1 MPDPNATPLPIG
13 FVLQEYRIERVLGHG
28 GFGVT
33 YLARDRYLNALVAI
47 KEFLP
52 RDFSQRMPDGRV
64 QPRTP
69 AHQEDYA
76 WGLDRFMREARALA
90 RFKHPNIVRVA
101 RMIEANATAYMVME
115 YEHGLTLSEYL
126 KRLAPRLTEAE
137 LLGVFV
143 PLLDGLAALHRLDL
157 IHRDIKPGNIYL
169 RREGPLLLDFG
180 AARQVV
186 GGADDA
192 TLTALV
198 TPGYAPLEQ
207 YSNTPNARQ
216 GPWSDLYAVGA
227 TMYMCMFGSSPVAAT
242 ARSAAL
248 GESEPDPYV
257 TAKVSGVDRYSTAL
271 LEAVDW
277 ALALRVKDRPQ
288 SAAELKQRLLAGGV
302 APVWLPVP
310 VETIEDEPTIH
321 ADLGQHTNP
330 LSGQGMPRTAVLTP
344 TQGGR
349 PRPRWPKPLAASVVA
364 VVLLGAAYAAWARV
378 QRDDAAFAAAT
389 VTATVE
395 AYAEYLARCTRC
407 AHWDDAQSARTAL
420 ESKATAAAAA
430 AAEQR
435 RAAEFAAA
443 AEAAIA
449 NARTLASAPV
459 TVTAPAAPKPAP
471 RKLPAPGTRLK
482 YPLSAG
488 GTAPEL
494 VVLGGGSFRMG
505 DPTGTGNRDEEPV
518 HSVKLAAFALGVR
531 EVTRAEF
538 ARFVIATNYE
548 TEAQKS
554 GGCRVTKRGVPVRD
568 RWSNWKRAPFSQS
581 EANPVI
587 CVSLGDAQAYVAWLS
602 TQTKRRFR
610 LPTEAEWEYA
620 ARAGTTTRYW
630 WGDEPGI
637 GHANCE
643 GCGKESRP
651 RPIDTGTFAPNR
663 WGLLDTAGNVA
674 EWTCSAYTRRYSG
687 DELVCAAAGALRDRV
702 IRGGAWV
709 ATADRVRSSFRGA
722 APAEFASDTI
732 GFRVAADL

>member
-52 RDFSQRMPDGRV
+52 REFSQRLPDGRV

-126 KRLAPRLTEAE
+126 KRHSPRLTEAE

-169 RREGPLLLDFG
+169 RRDGPLLLDFG

-186 GGADDA
+186 GGADEA

-207 YSNTPNARQ
+207 YSNQPSARQ

-257 TAKVSGVDRYSTAL
+257 TAKVSGVNRYSEAL
-271 LEAVDW
+271 CEAVDW

-288 SAAELKQRLLAGGV
+288 TALELKQRLLAGGV

-310 VETIEDEPTIH
+310 AETIEDEPTVH
-321 ADLGQHTNP
+321 AGLGTGTNP
-330 LSGQGMPRTAVLTP
+330 IGLNTAVLSP

-349 PRPRWPKPLAASVVA
+349 PLPRWPRYLAAAGVA
-364 VVLLGAAYAAWARV
+364 LILGAAAYAAIARV
-378 QRDDAAFAAAT
+378 QRDDAAFAAAKAANT
-389 VTATVE
+389 VAS
-395 AYAEYLARCTRC
+395 YAEYLARCTRC
-407 AHWDDAQSARTAL
+407 AHWDEAQRGRADREA
-420 ESKATAAAAA
+420 EAVAAATV

-435 RAAEFAAA
+435 RAAELAAA

-449 NARTLASAPV
+449 SARVASSVPPTVAP
-459 TVTAPAAPKPAP
+459 AAAPKPA
-471 RKLPAPGTRLK
+471 RKLPALGTAIKPALK
-482 YPLSAG
+482 SG

-494 VVLGGGSFRMG
+494 VVIGGGTFKMG
-505 DPTGTGNRDEEPV
+505 DPSGFGNRDEEPV
-518 HSVKLAAFALGVR
+518 HSVKVAAFALGVR

-538 ARFVIATNYE
+538 GAFVNATNYE

-568 RWSNWKRAPFSQS
+568 RWSNWKRVPFSQS
-581 EANPVI
+581 EANPVV
-587 CVSLGDAQAYVAWLS
+587 CVSLNDAQAYAAWLS
-602 TQTKRRFR
+602 VQTKQRYR

-620 ARAGTTTRYW
+620 ARAGSTTRWW
-630 WGDEPGI
+630 WGDEPGS
-637 GHANCE
+637 GRANCE
-643 GCGKESRP
+643 GCGKDSKP
-651 RPIDTGTFAPNR
+651 RPIDTGTFAANK

-674 EWTCSAYTRRYSG
+674 EWTCSAYTRRYAGGEEQS
-687 DELVCAAAGALRDRV
+687 CAPAGALRDRV
-702 IRGGAWV
+702 VRGGSWV
-709 ATADRVRSSFRGA
+709 VTADRVRSSFRGS